1 MQVDVI
7 TLGPGSLWQS
17 SSDNLGAKWLLEL
30 LCVVHVLSLHIG
42 STLSTVFLR
51 DPGTC
56 TAFRKHTNYCACV
69 YAVGP
74 HSCK

>member
-51 DPGTC
+51 DPG
-56 TAFRKHTNYCACV
+56 HM
-69 YAVGP
+69 
-74 HSCK
+74 HSFQKAHQLLCLRVCCGTPLL